1 LKSLPPDKKKN
12 WTTYLPELVFS
23 YNVSQNSTTG
33 YSPYYLL
40 FGHNPKLPVDFLLRT
55 HQSDDSDVPLEE
67 LIDAHQKRLRYAYGK
82 AEERTNDRA
91 EYRKTVHDHK
101 RFNPELCVGD
111 KIYIRNRGIRGRN
124 KIQDTWDSTIYRVL
138 RLSEN
143 TVVVEPDDGAGV
155 SRILNR
161 QHVIKCN
168 VPQCVDRNFRDSYS
182 SDSSETMLIPR
193 RTKRLTAGKHQHPER
208 LLFLLI
214 KIVLFEI

>member
-1 LKSLPPDKKKN
+1 
-12 WTTYLPELVFS
+12 
-23 YNVSQNSTTG
+23 
-33 YSPYYLL
+33 LL
-40 FGHNPKLPVDFLLRT
+40 IGHNPKLPGDFLLGT
-55 HQSDDSDVPLEE
+55 NQSDDSDVPLEE
-67 LIDAHQKRLRYAYGK
+67 SIDAHQKRLRYAYGK
-82 AEERTNDRA
+82 AEERTNNRA

-111 KIYIRNRGIRGRN
+111 KIYIRNRGVRGRN

-168 VPQCVDRNFRDSYS
+168 VPQCVDRNFSDSYS

-208 LLFLLI
+208 LLVLLI